1 MNREVLQFSGGKDSL
16 ACLYLL
22 RHKWEWERLVVCWQN
37 TGDAFPETLEQ
48 MERIRAMVPNFF
60 EVKSDVRTDVMRHG
74 APTDVL
80 PIKHCG
86 VGKATTDERGMKLQS
101 WYECCAR
108 SSWIPMQQAMIDIGA
123 TVIYRG
129 QRDLDEYKAPLTDGD
144 VIDGVTYRFPIQGWS
159 EAQVD
164 DYLASQGVA
173 LPSHYEFTKK
183 SLDCMHCTAY
193 LDEKLPQ
200 LQYLKRF
207 HPAQFAEVRST
218 LQSIKVAVE
227 KAARPLELACAL

>member
-1 MNREVLQFSGGKDSL
+1 MNAEVLQFGGGKDSL

-22 RHKWEWERLVVCWQN
+22 REKWPTLTVAWLN

-48 MERIRAMVPNFF
+48 MERIRAMVPNFL
-60 EVKSDVRTDVMRHG
+60 EVNAGVRTAIELHG
-74 APTDVL
+74 PPTDFVS
-80 PIKHCG
+80 IKNSA
-86 VGKATTDERGMKLQS
+86 VGKATTDEPGIKLQS

-108 SSWIPMQQAMIDIGA
+108 SFWIPLQQAMQGIGA

-129 QRDLDEYKAPLTDGD
+129 QRDLEDYKAPISDGD

-159 EAQVD
+159 EAQVEE
-164 DYLASQGVA
+164 YLISQGVA
-173 LPSHYEFTKK
+173 IPSHYEFTSK

-193 LDEKLPQ
+193 LDAKLDQ

-218 LQSIKVAVE
+218 LQAIKVAVE